1 MARTV
6 LLLSGLLAGGWGAF
20 IPAAALADIHLSDLP
35 PGPGRETVFIKCAAC
50 HSLRIVL
57 QQRLS
62 RDVWDEVL
70 VWMKEEQSMPKLDPE
85 LRELILDYLSTH
97 FSPDKPR

>member
-6 LLLSGLLAGGWGAF
+6 LLLSCLLAGGWGVFAP
-20 IPAAALADIHLSDLP
+20 IAVLADIHLSDLP

-70 VWMKEEQSMPKLDPE
+70 SWMKEEQSMPELEPE